1 MPLPPGSSKSGQCRG
16 SQAFPSQYMKKLAWE
31 LEHPGLMY
39 PKPWRGN
46 TPQKTFKC
54 LIFEA

>member
-1 MPLPPGSSKSGQCRG
+1 MPLPLGSSKLS

-39 PKPWRGN
+39 PEPWRGN
-46 TPQKTFKC
+46 TPQKTFKY